1 MLHLLLNDCFL
12 IKLQFV
18 LLTQTHTHTHRH
30 VFKYMEKLR
39 KIDSA

>member
-18 LLTQTHTHTHRH
+18 LLTHTHAHKH

-39 KIDSA
+39 KIDIA

>member
-1 MLHLLLNDCFL
+1 MLHLLLNDWFL

-18 LLTQTHTHTHRH
+18 LLKHTHKHKQ

-39 KIDSA
+39 KIDNA